1 MSERIVVGMS
11 GGVDSSVAALLLKQQ
26 GYDVVGVFMKNWEET
41 DESGVCTAENDWNDV
56 REVCEIIGIPYYA
69 VNFSREYWDRV
80 FSYFLK
86 EYRAGRTPNPDV
98 LCNREIKFKAFLDF
112 AMQLGASK
120 MATGH
125 FVRTNENGDLLRGID
140 PNKDQSYFLYMLH
153 QEQLRKAIFPVGGMT
168 KTEVR
173 RIAEENGLP
182 VCKKKDSTGV
192 CFIGERNFRQFLS
205 TYLPAQP
212 GDMVAPDGSVVGHHD
227 GLMYYT
233 LGQRRGL
240 GIGGCGD
247 GRSWFVI
254 GKDLE
259 NNRLLVAQGEDH
271 PMLYSTMSI
280 GAEATWIGADPLG
293 GVLKATLKSG
303 IDAVLETVRF
313 DEQLK
318 QADLVVTGEGRID
331 GQSVQFGKVP
341 IGVARRCAKAN
352 VPVLCICGGIG
363 AGAEGMFDVCESTIQ
378 TTVSKPMALSE
389 AIENARTLY
398 LDAAKRL
405 FRAVRIG
412 QKLHV

>member
-192 CFIGERNFRQFLS
+192 CFIGERNF
-205 TYLPAQP
+205 PAVFVDLFACAARRYGGAGWERRRASRGADVLHAWPAARAGHRRMRRWTELVRHWQGLGEQSP
-212 GDMVAPDGSVVGHHD
+212 AGGAGRGSPDAVFDDEH
-227 GLMYYT
+227 
-233 LGQRRGL
+233 RRG
-240 GIGGCGD
+240 D
-247 GRSWFVI
+247 
-254 GKDLE
+254 
-259 NNRLLVAQGEDH
+259 
-271 PMLYSTMSI
+271 
-280 GAEATWIGADPLG
+280 
-293 GVLKATLKSG
+293 
-303 IDAVLETVRF
+303 
-313 DEQLK
+313 
-318 QADLVVTGEGRID
+318 
-331 GQSVQFGKVP
+331 
-341 IGVARRCAKAN
+341 
-352 VPVLCICGGIG
+352 
-363 AGAEGMFDVCESTIQ
+363 DVDW
-378 TTVSKPMALSE
+378 
-389 AIENARTLY
+389 R
-398 LDAAKRL
+398 
-405 FRAVRIG
+405 
-412 QKLHV
+412 